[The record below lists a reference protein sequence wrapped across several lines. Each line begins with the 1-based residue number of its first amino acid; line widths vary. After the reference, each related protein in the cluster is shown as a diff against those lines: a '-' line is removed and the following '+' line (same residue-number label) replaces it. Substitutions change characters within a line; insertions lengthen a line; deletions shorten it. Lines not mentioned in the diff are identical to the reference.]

1 MASSTINAASTM
13 QEVLAAYPS
22 AQRGLFTRYHIGGCG
37 SCGYQPTDTL
47 EQVAQKHNI
56 RDDVDQV
63 LDYIQRDEADALDQ
77 TMQVQPVEVAAV
89 LRDGP
94 FLRLVDVRT
103 AEEWELAH
111 IPGATLITEE
121 LAHELMLQPKDS
133 PIVFYCHVGAR
144 SLDAAAYYAGHGFKN
159 VRSMTGGIDAWSSEV
174 DESIPRYEI
183 APDPYSGG
191 VTLRTLRSVV
201 SQEAGCRSKSASK
214 TAFERRL
221 P

>member
-1 MASSTINAASTM
+1 MTSTTINAASTM
-13 QEVLAAYPS
+13 QEVLAAYPN
-22 AQRGLFTRYHIGGCG
+22 AQRGLFTRYHIGGCN

-47 EQVAQKHNI
+47 EQVAQNHKIHDI
-56 RDDVDQV
+56 DQIV
-63 LDYIQRDEADALDQ
+63 AYIQRDEADALDRN
-77 TMQVQPVEVAAV
+77 MQVQPVEVAAA

-94 FLRLVDVRT
+94 PLRLVDVRT
-103 AEEWELAH
+103 PEEWELAR

-121 LAHELMLQPKDS
+121 LAHELMRQPRDTS
-133 PIVFYCHVGAR
+133 IVFYCHVGAR

-174 DESIPRYEI
+174 DESVPRYEM

-214 TAFERRL
+214 TTFESSL

>member
-1 MASSTINAASTM
+1 MTSTTINATSTM

-22 AQRGLFTRYHIGGCG
+22 AQRGLFTRYHVGGCG
-37 SCGYQPTDTL
+37 SCGYQPSDTL

-56 RDDVDQV
+56 RDVNQV
-63 LDYIQRDEADALDQ
+63 LAYIQRDEADALDQ
-77 TMQVQPVEVAAV
+77 NMQMQPVEVAAV

-121 LAHELMLQPKDS
+121 LAHELMLQPKGN

-159 VRSMTGGIDAWSSEV
+159 VRSMTGGIDAWSREV

-201 SQEAGCRSKSASK
+201 SQEAGCRSKSISK
-214 TAFERRL
+214 TTFESRL